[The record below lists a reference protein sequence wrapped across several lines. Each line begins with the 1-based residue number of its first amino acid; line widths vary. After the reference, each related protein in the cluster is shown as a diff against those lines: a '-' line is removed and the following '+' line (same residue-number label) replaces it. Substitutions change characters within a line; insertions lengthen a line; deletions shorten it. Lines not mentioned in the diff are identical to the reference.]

1 MINIVL
7 DIDGVMAKHMEM
19 VKQKLNLPQID
30 GNDYGFPELS
40 DEDRNRVFDFMRSE
54 SYAESCVPDP
64 LVQDFFA
71 KCKRMSIPVSVL
83 TARDTCIADDTLE
96 WVEEHFGVC
105 DVVFESNKAQY
116 LNDLNT
122 LTGEKFVL
130 IDDLSSNLEGL
141 NLPNTGVVF
150 LRPGQW
156 YSFVEHGFESVSDWF
171 LDDFLNKILVEQYG
185 RCCHEST

>member
-30 GNDYGFPELS
+30 GNCYWFPELT
-40 DEDRNRVFDFMRSE
+40 DEERNRVFDFMRTE
-54 SYAESCVPDP
+54 DYAESCVPDP

-83 TARDTCIADDTLE
+83 TARDVCIADATVE
-96 WVEEHFGVC
+96 WIEEHFGVC
-105 DVVFESNKAQY
+105 DVVFENNKARY
-116 LNDLNT
+116 LNDLSA

-130 IDDLSSNLEGL
+130 IDDLPSNLEGL
-141 NLPNTGVVF
+141 NPPNIGVVF
-150 LRPGQW
+150 LRASQW
-156 YSFVEHGFESVSDWF
+156 YSFVDHSFEGVSGYFLMNW
-171 LDDFLNKILVEQYG
+171 LDDMLVERYG
-185 RCCHEST
+185 K